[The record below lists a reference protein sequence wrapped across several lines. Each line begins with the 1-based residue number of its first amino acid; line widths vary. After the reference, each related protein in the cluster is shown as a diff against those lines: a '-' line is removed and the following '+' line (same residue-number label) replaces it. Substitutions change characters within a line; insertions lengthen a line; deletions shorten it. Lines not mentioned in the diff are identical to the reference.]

1 LIFKRQISQRK
12 INYNHQ
18 LNTNI
23 AKYATVAEEDSSN
36 GYQNAN
42 DLTYNVNHYEYKEYE
57 NPAYEGG
64 WTSAGQPQQSQ
75 GSLWS
80 GSSGSWEP
88 PPYGTG
94 EEYLTDQGPSRK
106 PLGRPSN
113 SPTNDL
119 NHPLQPKPNNMNWR
133 VFVVLVLFKLGFA
146 TLQAI
151 GFLNTLFQL
160 GFSFKLYITAV
171 FLNFLFIMKL
181 FKILLLPLLL
191 TRLLPSFIQLLM
203 IPGRLLDLL
212 RRQSD
217 NNMSV
222 NQPGLSLPSQ
232 PSGLLP
238 SRPGGLLP
246 SLPGGARPGG
256 LLPNQQGAALPG
268 ITQRGGMIRATSKD
282 IPTSESIVVNY
293 NFSGKTNDSLFKL
306 EETHLTDLHSV
317 ESTQLSDPTID
328 IFQKL
333 LDSEKCVERIACR
346 ISMTEKIGIVPIWIN
361 W

>member
-1 LIFKRQISQRK
+1 MIFERQISRRK
-12 INYNHQ
+12 INHNHQ
-18 LNTNI
+18 LNT

-42 DLTYNVNHYEYKEYE
+42 DLTYNVNNYGYKEYE
-57 NPAYEGG
+57 NPAYETG
-64 WTSAGQPQQSQ
+64 WTSAGRPEQSQ

-94 EEYLTDQGPSRK
+94 EEYSTDQGPSRK
-106 PLGRPSN
+106 PLDRPSN
-113 SPTNDL
+113 SPTKNDL
-119 NHPLQPKPNNMNWR
+119 NPLQPRPNNMNWR
-133 VFVVLVLFKLGFA
+133 IFALLVLFKLGFA
-146 TLQAI
+146 TLQTI

-160 GFSFKLYITAV
+160 VFSFKLYITAV

-181 FKILLLPLLL
+181 MKFFNMLLLPLLL
-191 TRLLPSFIQLLM
+191 TRLLPTFVQLLM

-212 RRQSD
+212 RRQND
-217 NNMSV
+217 NNMPVS
-222 NQPGLSLPSQ
+222 QPGLSLPSQ
-232 PSGLLP
+232 PGGLLP

-246 SLPGGARPGG
+246 SQPGGVRPGG
-256 LLPNQQGAALPG
+256 LLPGAGLPG
-268 ITQRGGMIRATSKD
+268 ITQRGGMVRVTSKD
-282 IPTSESIVVNY
+282 IPTNESTAVKY
-293 NFSGKTNDSLFKL
+293 NFAGKTNDSFFKL
-306 EETHLTDLHSV
+306 EETYLTDLHSD
-317 ESTQLSDPTID
+317 ESTQLSDPTTD

-346 ISMTEKIGIVPIWIN
+346 ISMTEKIGNVPIWVN